1 MAFWTP
7 KTPIDTITF
16 NFWKSLSDGFKA
28 LEAKKATKPAE

>member
-16 NFWKSLSDGFKA
+16 NFWKSA
-28 LEAKKATKPAE
+28 LEAKKATKPAQ